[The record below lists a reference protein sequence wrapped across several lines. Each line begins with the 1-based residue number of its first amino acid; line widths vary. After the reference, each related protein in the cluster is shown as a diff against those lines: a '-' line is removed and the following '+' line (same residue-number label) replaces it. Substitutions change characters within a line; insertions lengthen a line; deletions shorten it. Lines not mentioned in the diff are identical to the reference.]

1 MTLELSLSHQFETFS
16 LQVDI
21 QASPGI
27 TALFG
32 RSGAGKTTVAQA
44 VSGLLTPQQGRITLA
59 GSVLFDRNLGI
70 NIAPNKRRIGY
81 VFQDGRL
88 FPHMSVAG
96 NLRFGKQFATTPLDP
111 KNEQR
116 IIDMLGLGHMLAR
129 RPGTLSGGEKQ
140 RVAIGRALLSDP
152 RMLIM
157 DEPLAAL
164 DTGRK
169 AEILP
174 YLERLRD
181 EAALPILYISHA
193 MDEIARLADT
203 LVLLQA
209 GRVMRAG
216 PAVDILAD
224 PAAVPFIGVRHAGA
238 VLMATVMAHH
248 TDGLCQLSVSG
259 GMLHLPG
266 VTAPVGE
273 QLRLRVLA
281 QDIILATAR
290 PQHLSALNIL
300 PAVVTSLRF
309 GDGPGVAVGLR
320 VGQEQLLARITK
332 RSANE
337 LDLSEGRQCFAIL
350 KATTVSRDSIG
361 Q

>member
-21 QASPGI
+21 RASDGI

-32 RSGAGKTTVAQA
+32 RSGAGKTTIAQA
-44 VSGLLTPQQGRITLA
+44 VSGLLTPQQGRIALA

-96 NLRFGKQFATTPLDP
+96 NLRFGKQFATNPLAP
-111 KNEQR
+111 KSEQR
-116 IIDMLGLGHMLAR
+116 IIDMLGLGQMLAR

-164 DTGRK
+164 DTARK

-181 EAALPILYISHA
+181 EAALPILYI
-193 MDEIARLADT
+193 
-203 LVLLQA
+203 
-209 GRVMRAG
+209 
-216 PAVDILAD
+216 
-224 PAAVPFIGVRHAGA
+224 
-238 VLMATVMAHH
+238 
-248 TDGLCQLSVSG
+248 LS
-259 GMLHLPG
+259 LIH
-266 VTAPVGE
+266 
-273 QLRLRVLA
+273 
-281 QDIILATAR
+281 I
-290 PQHLSALNIL
+290 
-300 PAVVTSLRF
+300 
-309 GDGPGVAVGLR
+309 
-320 VGQEQLLARITK
+320 
-332 RSANE
+332 
-337 LDLSEGRQCFAIL
+337 
-350 KATTVSRDSIG
+350 
-361 Q
+361 

>member
-1 MTLELSLSHQFETFS
+1 
-16 LQVDI
+16 
-21 QASPGI
+21 
-27 TALFG
+27 
-32 RSGAGKTTVAQA
+32 
-44 VSGLLTPQQGRITLA
+44 
-59 GSVLFDRNLGI
+59 
-70 NIAPNKRRIGY
+70 
-81 VFQDGRL
+81 
-88 FPHMSVAG
+88 
-96 NLRFGKQFATTPLDP
+96 
-111 KNEQR
+111 
-116 IIDMLGLGHMLAR
+116 
-129 RPGTLSGGEKQ
+129 
-140 RVAIGRALLSDP
+140 
-152 RMLIM
+152 MLIM

-224 PAAVPFIGVRHAGA
+224 PAAVPFIGVSHAGA

-266 VTAPVGE
+266 VTAPVG
-273 QLRLRVLA
+273 
-281 QDIILATAR
+281 
-290 PQHLSALNIL
+290 
-300 PAVVTSLRF
+300 
-309 GDGPGVAVGLR
+309 
-320 VGQEQLLARITK
+320 
-332 RSANE
+332 
-337 LDLSEGRQCFAIL
+337 
-350 KATTVSRDSIG
+350 
-361 Q
+361 

>member
-1 MTLELSLSHQFETFS
+1 MTLELSITHRFGNFL
-16 LQVDI
+16 LQVGI
-21 QASPGI
+21 QATDGI

-44 VSGLLTPQQGRITLA
+44 VSGLLTPQQGRIALA
-59 GSVLFDRNLGI
+59 GSVLFDHRRGI
-70 NIAPNKRRIGY
+70 NIAPHKRRIGY

-88 FPHMSVAG
+88 FPHMSVAS
-96 NLRFGKQFATTPLDP
+96 NLRFGMRFAAAPLTET
-111 KNEQR
+111 NQQR
-116 IIDMLGLGHMLAR
+116 IIDMLGLGELLTQ

-140 RVAIGRALLSDP
+140 RVSIGRALLSDP

-157 DEPLAAL
+157 DEPLVAL
-164 DTGRK
+164 DSPRK

-181 EAALPILYISHA
+181 DAALPILYISHA
-193 MDEIARLADT
+193 VDEIARLADT

-209 GRVMRAG
+209 GRVMHAG
-216 PAVDILAD
+216 SAVDILAD
-224 PAAVPFIGVRHAGA
+224 PVAVPLIGVRHAGA
-238 VLMATVMAHH
+238 ILMATVLAHDA
-248 TDGLCQLSVSG
+248 DGLSQLSVSG
-259 GMLHLPG
+259 GTLHLPG
-266 VTAPVGE
+266 VTTPVGE
-273 QLRLRVLA
+273 RLRLRVLA
-281 QDIILATAR
+281 QDVIVATER
-290 PQHLSALNIL
+290 PRHLSALNIL
-300 PAVVTSLRF
+300 PAVVTSVRL

-337 LDLSEGRQCFAIL
+337 LGLTEGQQCFAIL
-350 KATTVSRDSIG
+350 KATTVSRGSIG